1 MRFLRMLTNA
11 LLAGALSTAYLTILV
26 LQLNP
31 HVPLVSATTL
41 RWLLTLGA
49 IYGLQLA
56 FAFYLLLVVRELL
69 GLGSLSPGWA
79 SVRVLAWLSAAGAAV
94 ASVLMWLNVRA
105 FQAGLGEAAA
115 HRMTIGAAATAAA
128 AGALLVTALVHY
140 SSGRRGGRVGAA
152 LFSLAAFGSLALP
165 LAARGPAVPLAGVRP
180 RPASEAVAA
189 GAEEGRRVVMLLLD
203 GASLEYIR
211 TRTTEGRLQHF
222 STLLDRGASMYLATV
237 RPTQP
242 DPVWATVAT
251 GMYPA
256 RHGVRSAAR
265 YYARGDVRPIHL
277 LPDGCYAHA
286 LVRLGAIRSEPYTSD
301 GWGAQPLW
309 RILESAGLPA
319 GVVRLPMTDPA
330 PDVRGFLVSD
340 RFHDRPPQEAPSAQ
354 PAVAPSGL
362 APHARLAFEIGP
374 VDPVALDAPDA
385 SVARRDA
392 LYAGALHALRAARET
407 RFTALRLSAIDAAG
421 HRYYDDAQPS
431 RLRDGSEQ
439 ERAARVRALARAYEQ
454 VDAELGRLIDT
465 IRPGDLLLVVSGF
478 GMQRVHPVKELLG
491 RTWRDPVLR
500 GTHERAPDG
509 FLLAYGA
516 PVAPRRLPRG
526 ALVDVAPTVLY
537 FLGVP
542 IGRDMDGFARTDL
555 FEPAFT
561 AGRPIAFIA
570 SHNR

>member
-1 MRFLRMLTNA
+1 MRFLRLLTNA
-11 LLAGALSTAYLTILV
+11 LLAGALSAAYLTILV

-31 HVPLVSATTL
+31 HVPLVSATAL
-41 RWLLTLGA
+41 RWLLTLA
-49 IYGLQLA
+49 AVYGLQLA
-56 FAFYLLLVVRELL
+56 LAFYLLLVARELL
-69 GLGSLSPGWA
+69 GLAALSPGWA

-94 ASVLMWLNVRA
+94 ASLLMWLNVHA
-105 FQAGLGEAAA
+105 FRAGLSAAAA
-115 HRMTIGAAATAAA
+115 HRMTVAAAATAVA
-128 AGALLVTALVHY
+128 AGALLATALVHY

-165 LAARGPAVPLAGVRP
+165 LAARGPAVPLAGAPHSRP
-180 RPASEAVAA
+180 VTEAIAA
-189 GAEEGRRVVMLLLD
+189 GADEGRRVVMLLLD

-211 TRTTEGRLQHF
+211 TQSTAGRLQHF

-265 YYARGDVRPIHL
+265 YYARGDLRPIHL

-286 LVRLGAIRSEPYTSD
+286 LVRLGAIRGESYTSEE
-301 GWGAQPLW
+301 WGAPPLW
-309 RILESAGLPA
+309 RILESVGLPA

-340 RFHDRPPQEAPSAQ
+340 RFHDRLAHEAPVAE
-354 PAVAPSGL
+354 PAVAPAGL
-362 APHARLAFEIGP
+362 VDQARLALGASRP
-374 VDPVALDAPDA
+374 HAPGTADE

-392 LYAGALHALRAARET
+392 LYAGALHALRSARET
-407 RFTALRLSAIDAAG
+407 RFTALRLASIDAAG
-421 HRYYDDAQPS
+421 HRHYDDAQPS

-439 ERAARVRALARAYEQ
+439 ERAARARALARAYDQ
-454 VDAELGRLIDT
+454 VDAELGRLLEI

-478 GMQRVHPVKELLG
+478 GMQRVHVVKELLG

-509 FLLAYGA
+509 FLLAYGT

-526 ALVDVAPTVLY
+526 SIVDVTPTVLY
-537 FLGVP
+537 FFGVP

-555 FEPAFT
+555 FETAFT

-570 SHNR
+570 THNR